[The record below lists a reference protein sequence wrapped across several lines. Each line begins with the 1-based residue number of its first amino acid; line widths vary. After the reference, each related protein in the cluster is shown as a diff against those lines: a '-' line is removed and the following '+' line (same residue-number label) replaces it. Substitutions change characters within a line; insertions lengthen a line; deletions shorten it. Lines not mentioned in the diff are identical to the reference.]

1 LARRWPVVLFTVV
14 LAVEAFAASTTPG
27 CDTEP
32 VRARAEQDFPRY
44 RVSSVRA
51 DRGIVTVLL
60 RAREGV
66 GAIAVALHAS
76 GSELATSVMGVDL
89 GSSELAPVSERI
101 STWWQITDLQHALVA
116 CSEPAPAASVDL
128 ASALRAAAE
137 AALARKP
144 SSFEFLGVEFSWME
158 VGAACFLVLVIGVVI
173 GLWKSRDRFADRD
186 TSLLLALTALA
197 LLLRVI
203 AHAGPA
209 NTREVINELRTGRAA
224 WTALLHLIF
233 SVLPMQDETIWTI
246 NRITGALSVPLLYV
260 VMRRRFADAVAAAAG
275 AAALAVTPLITRFS
289 ASDTPYI
296 LLCAALLGAI
306 AAYDRY
312 VETESTG
319 AMVLG
324 LGLLTAA
331 LQLRPE
337 GPWLIVPVILIA
349 AAGGVPKDL
358 STRRGGPSVAIC
370 VLPFVAINVALT
382 IYALQGND
390 QQLAS
395 FVLIG
400 SVFGSPWADAETTPR
415 MLGALVALGTASALL
430 YRFGRAG
437 WLWAAATLVAL
448 PLYCPIAVRSAI
460 PVDDHLV
467 VTSVPNY
474 AIARYHIPAMY
485 LACGL
490 AGLGV
495 ATVLGLIRR
504 RSGQAASVVA
514 VGMVCVAAVPHFGF
528 VRRMWTPQLEFEF
541 FRDGLRHVDP
551 DCRLVTVLIG
561 MDAGFYPFG
570 YLRPGMIDTEAF
582 LADPRTADCV
592 VYYRAANCFALNRL
606 PERDGAYLPVNPTC
620 RAIEERFRLEP
631 IVEASLPAAP
641 YNAEVY
647 TRNPL
652 PVGFYRLYDR

>member
-1 LARRWPVVLFTVV
+1 
-14 LAVEAFAASTTPG
+14 
-27 CDTEP
+27 
-32 VRARAEQDFPRY
+32 
-44 RVSSVRA
+44 
-51 DRGIVTVLL
+51 
-60 RAREGV
+60 
-66 GAIAVALHAS
+66 
-76 GSELATSVMGVDL
+76 
-89 GSSELAPVSERI
+89 
-101 STWWQITDLQHALVA
+101 
-116 CSEPAPAASVDL
+116 
-128 ASALRAAAE
+128 
-137 AALARKP
+137 
-144 SSFEFLGVEFSWME
+144 
-158 VGAACFLVLVIGVVI
+158 
-173 GLWKSRDRFADRD
+173 
-186 TSLLLALTALA
+186 
-197 LLLRVI
+197 
-203 AHAGPA
+203 
-209 NTREVINELRTGRAA
+209 
-224 WTALLHLIF
+224 
-233 SVLPMQDETIWTI
+233 
-246 NRITGALSVPLLYV
+246 
-260 VMRRRFADAVAAAAG
+260 
-275 AAALAVTPLITRFS
+275 
-289 ASDTPYI
+289 
-296 LLCAALLGAI
+296 
-306 AAYDRY
+306 
-312 VETESTG
+312 
-319 AMVLG
+319 
-324 LGLLTAA
+324 
-331 LQLRPE
+331 
-337 GPWLIVPVILIA
+337 
-349 AAGGVPKDL
+349 
-358 STRRGGPSVAIC
+358 VAIC

-495 ATVLGLIRR
+495 ATALGVIRR
-504 RSGQAASVVA
+504 RSGRVASVVA
-514 VGMVCVAAVPHFGF
+514 VGIVCVAAVPHFGF

-582 LADPRTADCV
+582 LADPGTADCV

-606 PERDGAYLPVNPTC
+606 PERDGAYLPMNPTC